1 MVLTEFL
8 YQKDEVVASFL
19 LSMVFATDIN
29 EAVFFISELY
39 NSGFY
44 DDVYNVIWSL
54 YFDFYYVTNNKLVS
68 YINETILRDLKE
80 KNIQNIHNIVKTL
93 YPKNKCI
100 PVFLLNQNT
109 KIYGENQKITVFRG
123 KKPTFLS
130 NFNPVSHGIIRSL
143 EKFNWKNITYYL
155 ASASEEELSTIYSD
169 VEKYL
174 ISKKKKVTLDFT
186 TSYQNKKHLLMSLI
200 AVNYCLE
207 KEEVIVYTDKM
218 YNYIPPKYDN
228 NIPRK
233 ILKDNKHYAIN
244 KYTSAFIL
252 ERDDVDH
259 DTFIEKL
266 FNNWEDECKDTP
278 IWRDRFEEYN
288 VTFKNG
294 KVIFPN
300 EDVLEEFY
308 EKYGFE
314 PDEQLEETTNKSHRE
329 LEVIASKTF
338 LSEILEELEFSSV
351 DIPET
356 MIDFFAEFQ
365 NTIQQKYVLL

>member
-1 MVLTEFL
+1 M
-8 YQKDEVVASFL
+8 
-19 LSMVFATDIN
+19 
-29 EAVFFISELY
+29 
-39 NSGFY
+39 
-44 DDVYNVIWSL
+44 
-54 YFDFYYVTNNKLVS
+54 
-68 YINETILRDLKE
+68 
-80 KNIQNIHNIVKTL
+80 
-93 YPKNKCI
+93 
-100 PVFLLNQNT
+100 
-109 KIYGENQKITVFRG
+109 
-123 KKPTFLS
+123 
-130 NFNPVSHGIIRSL
+130 
-143 EKFNWKNITYYL
+143 
-155 ASASEEELSTIYSD
+155 
-169 VEKYL
+169 
-174 ISKKKKVTLDFT
+174 
-186 TSYQNKKHLLMSLI
+186 
-200 AVNYCLE
+200 
-207 KEEVIVYTDKM
+207 
-218 YNYIPPKYDN
+218 
-228 NIPRK
+228 
-233 ILKDNKHYAIN
+233 
-244 KYTSAFIL
+244 
-252 ERDDVDH
+252 
-259 DTFIEKL
+259 